1 MAERAFVNLC
11 RLSLE
16 HSEGKVIPFLCIAKG
31 PKGIKAVAQLLKT
44 EIHNTLLLM
53 NPHYILNRASCFE
66 ADEK

>member
-31 PKGIKAVAQLLKT
+31 PKGIKAVAQLLPK
-44 EIHNTLLLM
+44 
-53 NPHYILNRASCFE
+53 NRGAKHFPVSRGRSVKPFL
-66 ADEK
+66 A

>member
-31 PKGIKAVAQLLKT
+31 PKGIKAVAQLLPKKK
-44 EIHNTLLLM
+44 
-53 NPHYILNRASCFE
+53 NRGAKHFPVSRGRSVKPFL
-66 ADEK
+66 A